1 MENYLYA
8 LAGLGSRMDDICG
21 RDWVPGAG
29 DHGDPGLMFMIIL
42 PLKLPLPQ
50 LQTVASY
57 GLLEQNL
64 CRSRASHHRSAKGNR
79 SFHPAGRVWAHAQV
93 PSLRER
99 PQEDDRLWSQP
110 HHIPEWSRC
119 AQGEIRTS
127 DSQLRAKSAG
137 RIGVGSSNL
146 ARLHHRRSLRRARRE
161 DLGGLGAG
169 ERRQG

>member
-1 MENYLYA
+1 
-8 LAGLGSRMDDICG
+8 MDDICG

-50 LQTVASY
+50 VQRVASY
-57 GLLEQNL
+57 GLLEQTL

-79 SFHPAGRVWAHAQV
+79 SFHPAGRVRAHAQE
-93 PSLRER
+93 PSLWER
-99 PQEDDRLWSQP
+99 PEEDDRPWSQP
-110 HHIPEWSRC
+110 HHIPEWSGC

-127 DSQLRAKSAG
+127 DSQLGAKSTR

-146 ARLHHRRSLRRARRE
+146 PRLHHRRSLRRARRE
-161 DLGGLGAG
+161 DLRGLGAG